1 MEIIESLIGGFIGGI
16 VGAIV
21 FMLLKRRG
29 DANRISKKS

>member
-29 DANRISKKS
+29 DANRSSKKS